1 VELYEMEKP
10 IYTQIEEYLDYCRA
24 RQFTE
29 QTMDT
34 KSRVLLKF
42 AELGIIDDMQKLT
55 NKDINKW
62 MAMQSS
68 GAATGN
74 KVSGRT
80 INSRLNHIVA
90 FIKYLRDMDYDI
102 SIKTRLIEPAKEKPP
117 RRNWFTREQV
127 ERVLENAEPMTRL
140 LISLT
145 FDSGLRATELKNLR
159 LRNISCREMNIIGKG
174 NKAGTV
180 FMTPRTRE
188 WMDEWIAWKGITD
201 YLWPSPAYDDGRPY
215 SIDELRYKMRRE
227 FEKVG
232 LEGFYLHALRHS
244 FATDIQIRG
253 ASISQAQRLLRHSN
267 SVTTEVYL
275 HALDSGM
282 MDVYDQ
288 LKLGVTT

>member
-1 VELYEMEKP
+1 MEKP
-10 IYTQIEEYLDYCRA
+10 IYAQIEEYLDYCRA

-34 KSRVLLKF
+34 KSRVLIKF
-42 AELGIIDDMQKLT
+42 AELRIVDDMQKLT

-140 LISLT
+140 LISLA

-159 LRNISCREMNIIGKG
+159 LRNISGREMNIIGKG

-180 FMTPRTRE
+180 FMTPRTRG

-201 YLWPSPAYDDGRPY
+201 YLWPSQSYTDGRPY

-227 FEKVG
+227 FEKAG

-288 LKLGVTT
+288 LKLGTAI

>member
-1 VELYEMEKP
+1 MEKP

>member
-1 VELYEMEKP
+1 MEKP
-10 IYTQIEEYLDYCRA
+10 IYAQIEEYLDYCRA

-159 LRNISCREMNIIGKG
+159 LRNISGREMNIIGKG

-188 WMDEWIAWKGITD
+188 WMDEWIAWKNITD
-201 YLWPSPAYDDGRPY
+201 FLWPSPAYTDGRPY

-227 FEKVG
+227 FEKAG

>member
-1 VELYEMEKP
+1 MEKP
-10 IYTQIEEYLDYCRA
+10 IYAQIEEYLDYCRA

-34 KSRVLLKF
+34 KSRVLIKF
-42 AELGIIDDMQKLT
+42 AELRIVDDMQKLT

-140 LISLT
+140 LISLA

-159 LRNISCREMNIIGKG
+159 LRNISGREMNIIGKG

-180 FMTPRTRE
+180 FMTPRTRG

-201 YLWPSPAYDDGRPY
+201 YLWPSQAYTDGRPY

-227 FEKVG
+227 FEKAG

-288 LKLGVTT
+288 LKLGTAI

>member
-1 VELYEMEKP
+1 MEKP
-10 IYTQIEEYLDYCRA
+10 IYAQIEEYLDYCRA

-159 LRNISCREMNIIGKG
+159 LRNISGREMNIIGKG

-201 YLWPSPAYDDGRPY
+201 YLWPSPAYTDGRPY

-227 FEKVG
+227 FEKAG

>member
-1 VELYEMEKP
+1 MENP

-24 RQFTE
+24 RQFTK

-34 KSRVLLKF
+34 KTRVLTKF
-42 AELGIIDDMQKLT
+42 AELGLVDDMQKLT

-74 KVSGRT
+74 KISGRT
-80 INSRLNHIVA
+80 INGRLNHIVA

-102 SIKTRLIEPAKEKPP
+102 SVKTRLIEPAKEKPP
-117 RRNWFTREQV
+117 RRSWFTREQV
-127 ERVLENAEPMTRL
+127 ERVLENAKPMEKL

-145 FDSGLRATELKNLR
+145 FDSGLRATELRNLR
-159 LRNISCREMNIIGKG
+159 LKNINGREMNIVGKG

-180 FMTPRTRE
+180 FMTPRTKL
-188 WMDEWIAWKGITD
+188 WMNEWIDNKGITD

-215 SIDELRYKMRRE
+215 SIDELRYRMRRE
-227 FEKVG
+227 FERVG
-232 LEGFYLHALRHS
+232 IEGFYLHAMRHS
-244 FATDIQIRG
+244 FATDIQTRG

-267 SVTTEVYL
+267 SATTEVYL
-275 HALDSGM
+275 HALDNGM
-282 MDVYDQ
+282 IGVYDQ
-288 LKLGVTT
+288 LKLGHTL

>member
-1 VELYEMEKP
+1 MEKP
-10 IYTQIEEYLDYCRA
+10 IYAQIEEYLDYCRA

-42 AELGIIDDMQKLT
+42 AELGIVDDMQKLT

-159 LRNISCREMNIIGKG
+159 LRNISGREMNIIGKG

-180 FMTPRTRE
+180 FMTPQTRE

-201 YLWPSPAYDDGRPY
+201 YLWPSPVYDDGRPY

-227 FEKVG
+227 FEKAG

>member
-1 VELYEMEKP
+1 MEKP
-10 IYTQIEEYLDYCRA
+10 IYAQIEEYLDYCRA

-34 KSRVLLKF
+34 KSRVLFKF

-74 KVSGRT
+74 KISGRT
-80 INSRLNHIVA
+80 INGRLNHIVA

-102 SIKTRLIEPAKEKPP
+102 SVKTRLIEPAKEKPP
-117 RRNWFTREQV
+117 RRSWFTREQV
-127 ERVLENAEPMTRL
+127 ERVLENAKPMEKL

-145 FDSGLRATELKNLR
+145 FDSGLRATELRNLR
-159 LRNISCREMNIIGKG
+159 LKNINGREMNIVGKG

-180 FMTPRTRE
+180 FMTPRTKL
-188 WMDEWIAWKGITD
+188 WMNEWINNKGITD

-215 SIDELRYKMRRE
+215 SIDELRYRMRRE
-227 FEKVG
+227 FERAG
-232 LEGFYLHALRHS
+232 IEGFYLHAMRHS
-244 FATDIQIRG
+244 FATDIQTRG

-267 SVTTEVYL
+267 SATTEVYL
-275 HALDSGM
+275 HALDNGM
-282 MDVYDQ
+282 IGVYDQ
-288 LKLGVTT
+288 LKLGHTL

>member
-1 VELYEMEKP
+1 MEKP
-10 IYTQIEEYLDYCRA
+10 IYAQIEEYLDYCRA

-159 LRNISCREMNIIGKG
+159 LRNISGREMNIIGKG

-201 YLWPSPAYDDGRPY
+201 YLWPSPAYTDGRPY

-227 FEKVG
+227 FEKAG

-288 LKLGVTT
+288 LKLGTTI

>member
-1 VELYEMEKP
+1 MEKP

-201 YLWPSPAYDDGRPY
+201 YLWPSSAYDDGRPY

>member
-1 VELYEMEKP
+1 
-10 IYTQIEEYLDYCRA
+10 
-24 RQFTE
+24 
-29 QTMDT
+29 MDT
-34 KSRVLLKF
+34 KSRVLIKF
-42 AELGIIDDMQKLT
+42 AELRIVDDMQKLT

-140 LISLT
+140 LISLA
-145 FDSGLRATELKNLR
+145 FDSGLRDKELKNLR
-159 LRNISCREMNIIGKG
+159 LRNISGREMNIIGKG

-180 FMTPRTRE
+180 FMTPRTRG

-201 YLWPSPAYDDGRPY
+201 YLWPSQAYTDGRPY

-227 FEKVG
+227 FEKAG

-288 LKLGVTT
+288 LKLGTAI

>member
-1 VELYEMEKP
+1 MEKP
-10 IYTQIEEYLDYCRA
+10 IYAQIEEYLDYCRA

-34 KSRVLLKF
+34 KSRVLIKF
-42 AELGIIDDMQKLT
+42 AELGIVDDMQKLT

-102 SIKTRLIEPAKEKPP
+102 SIKIRLIEPAKEKPP

-127 ERVLENAEPMTRL
+127 ERVLESAEPMTRL
-140 LISLT
+140 LISLA

-159 LRNISCREMNIIGKG
+159 LRNISGREMNIIGKG

-188 WMDEWIAWKGITD
+188 WMDEWITWKGITD
-201 YLWPSPAYDDGRPY
+201 FLWPSPAYTDGRPY

-227 FEKVG
+227 FEKAG

-244 FATDIQIRG
+244 FATDIQTRG

-288 LKLGVTT
+288 LKLGATA